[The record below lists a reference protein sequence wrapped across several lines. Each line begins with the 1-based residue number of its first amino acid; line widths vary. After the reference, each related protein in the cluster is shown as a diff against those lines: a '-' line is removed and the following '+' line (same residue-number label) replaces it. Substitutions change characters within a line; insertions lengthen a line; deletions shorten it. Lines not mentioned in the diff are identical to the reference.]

1 MKVFVYGTV
10 MPGGKYH
17 DYICHGAVS
26 SFQEAKV
33 KGKLYDLNV
42 GYPGLLLGG
51 KTWVRGYLLSFEN
64 EDVLKKLDR
73 LEGFDE
79 TNIQAANE
87 YNRIRVSIF
96 DLTER
101 FMAQGWVYFMND
113 DQLSRFDYLEIE
125 SGEWKN
131 KKANRKS

>member
-17 DYICHGAVS
+17 DYICHGTVS

-42 GYPGLLLGG
+42 GYPGILLGG
-51 KTWVRGYLLSFEN
+51 ENWVRGYLLSFEN
-64 EDVLKKLDR
+64 KYVLKKLDT

-79 TNIQAANE
+79 KNIQEANV
-87 YNRIRVSIF
+87 YSRTRISIF
-96 DLTER
+96 DLNEN
-101 FMAQGWVYFMND
+101 FISQAWVYFMKK
-113 DQLSRFDYLEIE
+113 DQLSRFDYSVLE
-125 SGEWKN
+125 SGKWKN
-131 KKANRKS
+131 

>member
-1 MKVFVYGTV
+1 M
-10 MPGGKYH
+10 
-17 DYICHGAVS
+17 
-26 SFQEAKV
+26 
-33 KGKLYDLNV
+33 
-42 GYPGLLLGG
+42 GG